1 MSAEEDE
8 MAAAIW
14 LAREDR
20 GLAADEQDMLEEW
33 LAGSSHHRVAY
44 LRLQTVWRRADR
56 LAALHNPLAQYSA
69 PVSWVKRAALPIAAV
84 LLILCGAAYLLQHQ
98 PPAGRE
104 YATGTGQRQAVR
116 LADGTEIELN
126 TNTKLHASVT
136 ARSRIVTLETGEAYF
151 SVVHDAARPFTVLAG
166 NRRITDLGTKFS
178 VFRNGEDVRV
188 VVQEGQ
194 VRVEL
199 IGQPAAAAMVA
210 QAGHEVIS
218 TGGGALM
225 APKADQEIA
234 DELGWRRGMLNFNQQ
249 TLAEAAEQF
258 NRYNSRHI
266 EVEGSARKIR
276 IGGSFKADNVD
287 VFVGLLHRGFGLSVS
302 EQGDRILVSR

>member
-1 MSAEEDE
+1 
-8 MAAAIW
+8 
-14 LAREDR
+14 
-20 GLAADEQDMLEEW
+20 
-33 LAGSSHHRVAY
+33 
-44 LRLQTVWRRADR
+44 
-56 LAALHNPLAQYSA
+56 
-69 PVSWVKRAALPIAAV
+69 
-84 LLILCGAAYLLQHQ
+84 
-98 PPAGRE
+98 
-104 YATGTGQRQAVR
+104 
-116 LADGTEIELN
+116 
-126 TNTKLHASVT
+126 
-136 ARSRIVTLETGEAYF
+136 
-151 SVVHDAARPFTVLAG
+151 
-166 NRRITDLGTKFS
+166 
-178 VFRNGEDVRV
+178 
-188 VVQEGQ
+188 
-194 VRVEL
+194 
-199 IGQPAAAAMVA
+199 MVA